1 MQRKAFITMKKI
13 MKSKKLLIATCALT
27 LGLYTGSVQ
36 AQTSN
41 MTATATVQNVLTLTT
56 PSQLNF
62 GTIVAIADTANTAS
76 VAIDTV
82 GNVVTASTG
91 IPAYTVVVDDSA
103 AAAAQITVADGAD
116 GALINI
122 TIDNV
127 VGPVNGT
134 TVFDLDDFTTSWNGN
149 AANTQVIGTPFIE
162 TFSSAFNAGVNT
174 LDIGATIT
182 TTTATAGPYTDGTY
196 NGTYDVII
204 SY

>member
-1 MQRKAFITMKKI
+1 MHGVVAITTGIRCLHNKGI
-13 MKSKKLLIATCALT
+13 SLPLLTHVGRVPEVPLSKKLLMATCALT

-149 AANTQVIGTPFIE
+149 AANTQVIGTPFIAVSY
-162 TFSSAFNAGVNT
+162 THLT
-174 LDIGATIT
+174 LPTKA
-182 TTTATAGPYTDGTY
+182 
-196 NGTYDVII
+196 
-204 SY
+204 